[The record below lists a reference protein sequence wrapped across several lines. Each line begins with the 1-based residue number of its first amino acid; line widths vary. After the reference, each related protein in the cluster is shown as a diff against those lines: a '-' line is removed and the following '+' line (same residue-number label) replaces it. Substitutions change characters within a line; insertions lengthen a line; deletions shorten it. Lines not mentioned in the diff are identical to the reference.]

1 MTDNHVHIGQF
12 DEQYYSAQEVFDVV
26 LSNGI
31 KSFWYSSTTSCE
43 GNVKYDEV
51 EKEIK
56 SAIKLCDSHIAT
68 PLFWFIPD
76 YIKQGVDIESAMK
89 NIPYGGFKLHPYND
103 KWTFSEDKNQNE
115 VLHTIFH
122 YAGENDLPILIHTGE
137 SGVDSPDR
145 FEQFFEE
152 YPAARVILAHGRPID
167 KTIEMMRR
175 FDHVEC
181 DTAFMPEESVHAL
194 VSAGLANRVLPGSD
208 FPITHY
214 MANKFKPEGARDI
227 SLAEQYKKDIA
238 VLQKYEHIKGVV

>member
-1 MTDNHVHIGQF
+1 VR
-12 DEQYYSAQEVFDVV
+12 YSQ
-26 LSNGI
+26 I
-31 KSFWYSSTTSCE
+31 
-43 GNVKYDEV
+43 
-51 EKEIK
+51 EKEIDG
-56 SAIKLCDSHIAT
+56 ALKLYDIHIAT

-76 YIKQGVDIESAMK
+76 YIKQGVTIESVMK

-103 KWTFSEDKNQNE
+103 KWTFAEDKKQNE

-145 FEQFFEE
+145 FEKFFEE

-175 FDHVEC
+175 FDNVEC
-181 DTAFMPEESVHAL
+181 DTAFMSEESVHAL
-194 VSAGLANRVLPGSD
+194 VSAGLASRVLLGSD
-208 FPITHY
+208 FPITQY
-214 MANKFKPEGARDI
+214 MENRNNHTDI
-227 SLAEQYKKDIA
+227 TLPEQYKKDIA